1 MRILSSVALLLIA
14 APAWSQPRPPVPPAP
29 PAPRSFTFA
38 FSRDDGDR
46 PMLGVTTSSGT
57 TRDTLGLLI
66 TGVTPGS
73 AADKA
78 GLEEGNR
85 LVAIDG
91 VNLKVAREDAGDP
104 EMASAMTSRLRREI
118 GKHKAGDAVVLEVY
132 ADGKVKRV
140 TAKLGTSRN
149 SAWTS
154 RGEDDEHGVLGVSLA
169 TSGSKRD
176 TAGIFISGIAD
187 GGPADK
193 AGIAEGDRI
202 ASINGVDLRVARED
216 AGDAS
221 AAGARLRRLQR
232 ELRKVKAG
240 QAVELVVV
248 SGGKSRTAKVTTVK
262 ASDLK
267 DWGGMNVRIGDGMP
281 LNFEE
286 IGPEVRRSIEGAM
299 PQAMEQLR
307 GQMDELRMELPKIR
321 ARVFRKIVI

>member
-1 MRILSSVALLLIA
+1 MRILSSVALLLIG
-14 APAWSQPRPPVPPAP
+14 APAAWSQTRPPAP
-29 PAPRSFTFA
+29 PAPRVYTFA
-38 FSRDDGDR
+38 VSRDDGDR
-46 PMLGVTTSSGT
+46 PLLGVTTSAGS

-104 EMASAMTSRLRREI
+104 EMAGAMTNRLRREV
-118 GKHKAGDAVVLEVY
+118 GKHKAGDAVSLDVY

-140 TAKLGTSRN
+140 TAKLGTS
-149 SAWTS
+149 ADLQKAS
-154 RGEDDEHGVLGVSLA
+154 RGDDDQHGVLGVSLS
-169 TSGSKRD
+169 TQGSRRD

-202 ASINGVDLRVARED
+202 ANINGVDLRVPRED

-221 AAGARLRRLQR
+221 VAGARLQRLQR

-240 QAVELVVV
+240 QAVDLVIV
-248 SGGKSRTAKVTTVK
+248 SGGTSRSAKVTTVK
-262 ASDLK
+262 ASELK
-267 DWGGMNVRIGDGMP
+267 DWGGMNIRLGDGMP
-281 LNFEE
+281 FNFEE

-299 PQAMEQLR
+299 PHAMEQLR
-307 GQMDELRMELPKIR
+307 GQMDELRMQMPKIR
-321 ARVFRKIVI
+321 ARVIRKIVI